1 MPASVY
7 NYTGVYLYSFFVEG
21 CDNMIDINLN
31 KINKSYGFDKILN
44 NIDLTIN
51 KGEKVALIGP
61 NGCGKSTLLKI
72 IAGIENIN
80 SGDISIRKGVS
91 IGYLSQIPEE
101 NDVLVKDYIY
111 STFKEI
117 LNLKEKLDKL
127 EQNLNSDIKVITKYT
142 KMQERFINL
151 GGYEFETKISKVL
164 SAFDITEEMLS
175 RNFNTLS
182 GGEKTICSLI
192 RLILIEPDILLLD
205 EPTNHLDI
213 KRIEWLE
220 KYLNSIKSTIILV
233 SHDRYFL
240 DEVVNK
246 IVLITK
252 RGLELYFGN
261 YTYFIV
267 ESENRLMLEFKKY
280 KDQEKIIEAMKR
292 SIKKLQEF
300 GKLCSPSGGEIF
312 FRRAASIKKR
322 LEKMEKLDKPEVKK
336 NINLKFNTDIRSGIE
351 VLKINNLKFSFKDKV
366 LLENSSLNLYYKEK
380 VCIVGDNGVGK
391 STLIREILNNEKY
404 LGSNIKLGYIPQ
416 EITFEN
422 SNLSIL
428 EEARKYFIGPEEY
441 LRSALYKFLFVG
453 ENIHKKIKYLSGGE
467 KVRLKLFCL
476 IQDSYNFLIL
486 DEPTNHIDMDTREI
500 LENALI
506 EFNGT
511 ILFVSHDRYFINKIS
526 THIAEIKNKN
536 VSKYIGDYDNYKNN
550 N

>member
-1 MPASVY
+1 
-7 NYTGVYLYSFFVEG
+7 
-21 CDNMIDINLN
+21 MIDINLN
-31 KINKSYGFDKILN
+31 KVNKSYGFDRILN

-51 KGEKVALIGP
+51 KGEKVALIGA

-91 IGYLSQIPEE
+91 VGYLSQIPEE

-117 LNLKEKLDKL
+117 LELKEKLDKL
-127 EQNLNSDIKVITKYT
+127 EQNLSSDIKVITKYT

-164 SAFDITEEMLS
+164 SVFDITEEMLG

-182 GGEKTICSLI
+182 GGEKTTCSLI

-240 DEVVNK
+240 DKVVNK

-252 RGLELYFGN
+252 RGLEFYFGN

-280 KDQEKIIEAMKR
+280 KDQEKIIEAMKK

-300 GKLCSPSGGEIF
+300 GRLCSPTGGEIF

-322 LEKMEKLDKPEVKK
+322 LEKMEKLDKPELKK
-336 NINLKFNTDIRSGIE
+336 NINLVFNTDIRSGKE
-351 VLKINNLKFSFKDKV
+351 VLKINNLNLCFKDKV
-366 LLENSSLNLYYKEK
+366 LLENSNLNLYYKEK

-391 STLIREILNNEKY
+391 STLIKEILNNENY
-404 LGSNIKLGYIPQ
+404 LGSNIKLGYIAQ
-416 EITFEN
+416 EISFEN

-476 IQDSYNFLIL
+476 IQDSYNLLIL

-506 EFNGT
+506 DFKGT
-511 ILFVSHDRYFINKIS
+511 ILFVSHDRYFINKIA
-526 THIAEIKNKN
+526 THIVEIKNKN
-536 VSKYIGDYDNYKNN
+536 ITKYIGNYDNYKNIN
-550 N
+550 

>member
-1 MPASVY
+1 
-7 NYTGVYLYSFFVEG
+7 
-21 CDNMIDINLN
+21 MIDINLN

-51 KGEKVALIGP
+51 KGDKVALIGP

-72 IAGIENIN
+72 IAGIESIN

-101 NDVLVKDYIY
+101 NDILVKDYIY

-117 LNLKEKLDKL
+117 LQLKEKLDKL
-127 EQNLNSDIKVITKYT
+127 EQNLNNDIKVITKYT
-142 KMQERFINL
+142 KLQERFINL

-164 SAFDITEEMLS
+164 SAFDITDEMLS

-220 KYLNSIKSTIILV
+220 KYLNSIKSTIIVV

-240 DEVVNK
+240 DRVINK

-280 KDQEKIIEAMKR
+280 KDQEKIIEAMKK

-300 GKLCSPSGGEIF
+300 GKLCSPTGGEIF

-322 LEKMEKLDKPEVKK
+322 LERMEKLDKPELKK
-336 NINLKFNTDIRSGIE
+336 NINLVFNNDVRSGKE
-351 VLKINNLKFSFKDKV
+351 VLKINDLNLCFKDKV
-366 LLENSSLNLYYKEK
+366 LLENANLNIYYKEK
-380 VCIVGDNGVGK
+380 SCIIGDNGVGK

-416 EITFEN
+416 EIIFDN
-422 SNLSIL
+422 INLSVL
-428 EEARKYFIGPEEY
+428 EESRKHFIGPEEY

-476 IQDSYNFLIL
+476 IQGSYNFLIL

-511 ILFVSHDRYFINKIS
+511 ILFVSHDRYFINKITS
-526 THIAEIKNKN
+526 HIIEIKDKKMN
-536 VSKYIGDYDNYKNN
+536 KYIGNYDEYKNIN
-550 N
+550 